1 MERFAGV
8 PVWHASVAKH
18 EEAGLVPVSRWR
30 EKDWTRARRL
40 LTAVLEGV
48 GGTQQAEETQR
59 ASLQVRRLAT
69 ETERVII
76 GPTKD
81 VR

>member
-40 LTAVLEGV
+40 LADVLEGA
-48 GGTQQAEETQR
+48 GGIQQVEETQR
-59 ASLQVRRLAT
+59 ASLQMRRLAT
-69 ETERVII
+69 DAERAVI

>member
-8 PVWHASVAKH
+8 PVWHAGVAKH
-18 EEAGLVPVSRWR
+18 EEAGLVPVNRWR

-40 LTAVLEGV
+40 LVDVLEGV
-48 GGTQQAEETQR
+48 GGPQQVEETQR

-69 ETERVII
+69 DAERGII